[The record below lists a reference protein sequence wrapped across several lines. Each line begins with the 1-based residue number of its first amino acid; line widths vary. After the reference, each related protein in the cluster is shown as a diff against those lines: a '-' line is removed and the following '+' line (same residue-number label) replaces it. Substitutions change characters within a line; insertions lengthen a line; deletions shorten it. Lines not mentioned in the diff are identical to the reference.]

1 MARTRPQSQPLLEMP
16 IDANHVP
23 AGSRWSRRGVRFGI
37 SSVATGPMPAPVSTQ
52 CPEVIAVAVQ
62 PKVIRPPVPA
72 PRPPRRPTVD
82 EQPPAPLGA
91 DANATAATP
100 ARSAS
105 GRGAMAL
112 VVVPL
117 AGALAVLAAVV
128 VVNATNDWWT
138 LGPAMLI
145 ALVATACV
153 LGTVVRMLADND

>member
-1 MARTRPQSQPLLEMP
+1 
-16 IDANHVP
+16 
-23 AGSRWSRRGVRFGI
+23 
-37 SSVATGPMPAPVSTQ
+37 
-52 CPEVIAVAVQ
+52 VAVQ

-82 EQPPAPLGA
+82 DGPRRPGTGGHATQGSEQPTAPLDA
-91 DANATAATP
+91 EANATAATP

-105 GRGAMAL
+105 GSGAAAL

-117 AGALAVLAAVV
+117 AGALAVVAAVV

-138 LGPAMLI
+138 LVPAMLI

-153 LGTVVRMLADND
+153 LATVVRMLADND